1 MVSTNV
7 SFKRIDHFKYILE
20 DVQGKTSIYINDN
33 FINQLTNNLQNTEIT
48 HEYIKIQLKKHNLKK
63 YYEFIPAI
71 LRKLHIEVPEFTK
84 EEENTLCEL
93 FEEVSKTHSI
103 LYPGE
108 SFLPYQYILY
118 RLTEYINYKKLQ
130 LIKITEYNRIMYDKK
145 WEQICQELDWIV
157 VVPN

>member
-1 MVSTNV
+1 MVSRNI
-7 SFKRIDHFKYILE
+7 SFNRIDHFKNILE
-20 DVQGKTSIYINDN
+20 DVQGKTSIYFDDN
-33 FINQLTNNLQNTEIT
+33 FINQLTNNSQNTKFT
-48 HEYIKIQLKKHNLKK
+48 PEYIRVQLKKHKLQK

-71 LRKLHIEVPEFTK
+71 LRKLQVEVLEFTK

-108 SFLPYQYILY
+108 SFLPYHYILY
-118 RLTEYINYKKLQ
+118 RLAEYINYKKLH